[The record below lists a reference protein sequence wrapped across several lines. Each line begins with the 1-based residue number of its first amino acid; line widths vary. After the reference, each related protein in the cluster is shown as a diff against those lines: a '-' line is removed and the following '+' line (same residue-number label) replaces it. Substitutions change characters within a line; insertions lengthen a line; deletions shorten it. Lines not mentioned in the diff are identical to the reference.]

1 MNPDPDDLG
10 RRTSRELTAAR
21 RALGAIEA
29 ARQALVHVDEYG
41 LTKDEEFY
49 DIARDLMLAS
59 SFLEKYKRTGRSRK
73 R

>member
-59 SFLEKYKRTGRSRK
+59 SFLEKYKRAGRPRK